1 MAHKKG
7 DVAALI
13 AHVAVG
19 QPLAAAA
26 RAAGMSQSSAQRRLR
41 DPAVQTAITEA
52 QADLV
57 RQAVG
62 RFRDL
67 RNQALDRLSEYLA
80 GGSEPP
86 VVLRAA
92 ELVLRHATA
101 ADTAWVYERVAQQQA
116 AVAEVEAAL
125 DELDG

>member
-1 MAHKKG
+1 MAYKQG
-7 DVAALI
+7 DLPTLI

-19 QPLAAAA
+19 QSLSAAA
-26 RAAGMSQSSAQRRLR
+26 RAAGMSVSTAQRRLR
-41 DPAVQTAITEA
+41 DPVVQAAIAES

-57 RQAVG
+57 RQVLG

-80 GGSEPP
+80 GGSEPG

-101 ADTAWVYERVAQQQA
+101 ADMAWVYERVAQQQA
-116 AVAEVEAAL
+116 VVAEVQSAMEDL
-125 DELDG
+125 R

>member
-1 MAHKKG
+1 MGYKKG
-7 DVAALI
+7 DVGALI

-41 DPAVQTAITEA
+41 DPAVQAALAEA
-52 QADLV
+52 QTDLV

-80 GGSEPP
+80 GGSEPAI
-86 VVLRAA
+86 VLRAA

-101 ADTAWVYERVAQQQA
+101 ADTAWVYERVAQHEA
-116 AVAEVEAAL
+116 TVAEVAAAL
-125 DELDG
+125 EELDG